1 MLKCESTKIEQRFSN
16 GVSSSV
22 AQSCRILW
30 DPMDCSMPG
39 LPVHHQ
45 LLELAQTHV
54 HWVGDAIQPSHPLS
68 SPSPPTFNL
77 SQHQGLFKWVSSLHQ
92 VAKVSVSPGPVTSE
106 SPALYHKW
114 RISVLPHPNFCLSET
129 TGKVGKHCSGSGTP
143 GFQSW
148 HHHSQGVWFKTK
160 YLTLTLGVSVSST
173 VK

>member
-1 MLKCESTKIEQRFSN
+1 MSTKFFYFQF
-16 GVSSSV
+16 SSV
-22 AQSCRILW
+22 TQSCPTFC
-30 DPMDCSMPG
+30 DPMDCSMTG
-39 LPVHHQ
+39 FPVHHH
-45 LLELAQTHV
+45 LPELAQTHV
-54 HWVGDAIQPSHPLS
+54 HWVGDAIQPSHPLL
-68 SPSPPTFNL
+68 SPSPPTFNF

-92 VAKVSVSPGPVTSE
+92 VAKVLVSPGPVTSE

-114 RISVLPHPNFCLSET
+114 RISVLSHPSFRLSET
-129 TGKVGKHCSGSGTP
+129 TGKVGKHCSGSGMP